1 MFSRSRHV
9 GAAVVDDDCADDGA
23 LLARIG
29 TGDVTA
35 LALLY
40 DRHGAA
46 VYGLAT
52 RLLANTD
59 AAEAAVEEAFL
70 EVWRRP
76 VADARGRGMIGSRLL
91 STVWRRAQW
100 P

>member
-1 MFSRSRHV
+1 MFSLSPRT
-9 GAAVVDDDCADDGA
+9 GAAVGDDDCAGDGA

-40 DRHGAA
+40 DRHSAA

-52 RLLANTD
+52 HLLADTS
-59 AAEAAVEEAFL
+59 AAAAVEEAFL

-76 VADARGRGMIGSRLL
+76 TPVARGEGTVDSKLL
-91 STVWRRAQW
+91 SIVWWRAQL
-100 P
+100 

>member
-1 MFSRSRHV
+1 MFSLSPRT
-9 GAAVVDDDCADDGA
+9 GAAVVDDDCAEDGM
-23 LLARIG
+23 LLTRIG

-40 DRHGAA
+40 DRHSAA

-52 RLLANTD
+52 HLLADTG

-76 VADARGRGMIGSRLL
+76 TPVVRGGGTVDSRLL
-91 STVWRRAQW
+91 SIVWWRAQW